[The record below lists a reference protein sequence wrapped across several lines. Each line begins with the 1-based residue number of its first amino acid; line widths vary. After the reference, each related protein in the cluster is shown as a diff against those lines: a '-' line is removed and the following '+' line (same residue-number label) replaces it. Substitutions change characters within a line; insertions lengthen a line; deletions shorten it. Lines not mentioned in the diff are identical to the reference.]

1 MFESEEP
8 VKAPD
13 EKEAL
18 ALFENCAGL
27 GKEETFTLKEIVV
40 ELPAAILLI
49 DIPVL
54 GLAAGTDEPLTITLP
69 ATKVPPVGMGSETT
83 TLFTAT
89 LLVLDTTTV

>member
-1 MFESEEP
+1 L
-8 VKAPD
+8 KAPD

-18 ALFENCAGL
+18 ALFENCDGF
-27 GKEETFTLKEIVV
+27 GKEETFTLKETVV
-40 ELPAAILLI
+40 VLPAAILPI

-54 GLAAGTDEPLTITLP
+54 GLAAGTDEPPTITLP

-89 LLVLDTTTV
+89 LLVLNTTTV